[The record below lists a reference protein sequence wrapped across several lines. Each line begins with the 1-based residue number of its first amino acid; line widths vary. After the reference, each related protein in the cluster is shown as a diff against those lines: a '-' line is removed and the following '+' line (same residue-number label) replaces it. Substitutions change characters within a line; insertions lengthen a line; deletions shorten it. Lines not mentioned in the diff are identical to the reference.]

1 MLNNNNNNNKETTM
15 HNLKVGDIITLQW
28 NGYKGVPMYR
38 NYDKATILE
47 FKRKRIVV
55 ETNGEILKI
64 LPNQIQEKAQCL
76 N

>member
-1 MLNNNNNNNKETTM
+1 MN
-15 HNLKVGDIITLQW
+15 NLKVGDIITLQW

-55 ETNGEILKI
+55 QTNGEIYKI
-64 LPNQIQEKAQCL
+64 LPNQIQESNQLEEEQQIL
-76 N
+76 NKNV

>member
-1 MLNNNNNNNKETTM
+1 MKNKNKEEKIN
-15 HNLKVGDIITLQW
+15 NLKVGDIITLQW

-55 ETNGEILKI
+55 QTNGEIYKI
-64 LPNQIQEKAQCL
+64 LPNQIQERA
-76 N
+76 